1 MSAVAKRSPNP
12 LGRRGL
18 WSKAKGK
25 RAAELLSVGMKQAAV
40 AADIGVSVSTM
51 RSWLVTRPEF
61 RVMVDNHREARA
73 LAMELITSERAMLA
87 VEGGMDAAQVKAF
100 DAGAKHVR
108 WASGKLDPSRYGE
121 PKHLGNAIQ
130 IVLNTTAFGPPEGG
144 AEETFHLTASG
155 IPQAIE
161 DAQFDEV
168 EP

>member
-1 MSAVAKRSPNP
+1 MGEVVKASPNP

-40 AADIGVSVSTM
+40 AEDIGVSVSTM

-61 RVMVDNHREARA
+61 REMVDNHREARA
-73 LAMELITSERAMLA
+73 MAMELITSERAMQA

-108 WASGKLDPSRYGE
+108 WASSKLNPSRYGE
-121 PKHLGNAIQ
+121 PKQIGNAVQ
-130 IVLNTTAFGPPEGG
+130 IVISTTAFSAPETG
-144 AEETFHLTASG
+144 EQETFHLEVPDHRG
-155 IPQAIE
+155 VQ
-161 DAQFDEV
+161 DAEFEEGDQ
-168 EP
+168 